1 MTKATLSFLELTR
14 PKLLCQIH
22 EYQSHPSISGQ
33 SNTNHKA
40 SPFDLK
46 PLEWILNAE
55 AGLHSLKYL
64 VVAVLRSQKNAK
76 FRTSVLRCWRLC
88 RLSSKFK
95 IHSKGCKSNGEA
107 LWLWYCLIFLSAYCF
122 SYILRLFI
130 FVIPNQNTLYLEF
143 LCYSLFQLLFDCIW
157 SKDFQNH
164 RRI

>member
-1 MTKATLSFLELTR
+1 MFHLRMCFLKGLKMSKNQYVDKKKR
-14 PKLLCQIH
+14 QLH
-22 EYQSHPSISGQ
+22 
-33 SNTNHKA
+33 NHKA
-40 SPFDLK
+40 SLFDLK

-107 LWLWYCLIFLSAYCF
+107 L
-122 SYILRLFI
+122 
-130 FVIPNQNTLYLEF
+130 
-143 LCYSLFQLLFDCIW
+143 
-157 SKDFQNH
+157 
-164 RRI
+164 

>member
-1 MTKATLSFLELTR
+1 MKVEVVGICAGDGKVMDGAERFWGKPGMYLVSTYRESHLRNSFFKG
-14 PKLLCQIH
+14 PKMSDNQYVDKKKRQQH
-22 EYQSHPSISGQ
+22 
-33 SNTNHKA
+33 NHKA
-40 SPFDLK
+40 SPFDLQ

-107 LWLWYCLIFLSAYCF
+107 L
-122 SYILRLFI
+122 
-130 FVIPNQNTLYLEF
+130 
-143 LCYSLFQLLFDCIW
+143 
-157 SKDFQNH
+157 
-164 RRI
+164 

>member
-1 MTKATLSFLELTR
+1 MFHLRMCFLKGLKMSENQNVD
-14 PKLLCQIH
+14 KKKKDSMQH
-22 EYQSHPSISGQ
+22 
-33 SNTNHKA
+33 NDKA

-64 VVAVLRSQKNAK
+64 VVAVLRSQKKAK

-107 LWLWYCLIFLSAYCF
+107 L
-122 SYILRLFI
+122 
-130 FVIPNQNTLYLEF
+130 
-143 LCYSLFQLLFDCIW
+143 
-157 SKDFQNH
+157 
-164 RRI
+164 

>member
-1 MTKATLSFLELTR
+1 MYIKFRAKNCEKAAKEQKLLFFIISFCCWCFSKGFWYHSPQTTTEYLHSTYSDVTKATLSFLELTR

-40 SPFDLK
+40 SLFDLK

-107 LWLWYCLIFLSAYCF
+107 L
-122 SYILRLFI
+122 
-130 FVIPNQNTLYLEF
+130 
-143 LCYSLFQLLFDCIW
+143 
-157 SKDFQNH
+157 
-164 RRI
+164 